1 MRFKHINVHAE
12 NLLNNAM
19 IVLIE
24 TEISGMYRVI
34 VDYTNE
40 LEEKYHTVESVCR
53 LLMISMAQLCGS
65 GTMRLKQT
73 LNKN

>member
-1 MRFKHINVHAE
+1 MKMKFKHVNIHAE
-12 NLLNNAM
+12 NLLNEAM

-24 TEISGMYRVI
+24 TEISGMYRVA

-53 LLMISMAQLCGS
+53 LFNDQYGVAVWK
-65 GTMRLKQT
+65 RNDAVEANFK
-73 LNKN
+73 